1 MSKVGRKALLIP
13 TVEWKCRIPE
23 PLAAKVDLFCL
34 DPVTGALRYGAR
46 SELIT
51 RLLREHLDGL
61 AKDKQDDISGDIN
74 PSINL
79 PIKGELS

>member
-1 MSKVGRKALLIP
+1 MSKVGRKSLMIP

-23 PLAAKVDLFCL
+23 PLAAKADLLCL
-34 DPVTGALRYGAR
+34 DPVTGGLRYGAR

-51 RLLREHLDGL
+51 QLLRAHLDGL
-61 AKDKQDDISGDIN
+61 GKGKQDAISGDIN

-79 PIKGELS
+79 PIKGETP